1 MQESHINTG
10 VTQSDIDILKTFIGK
25 RLIKMYHKKY
35 NGSPTAI
42 CILRIQ
48 HRLLPMSSAI
58 RYFDTEVKGVACLY
72 IQEGENP

>member
-1 MQESHINTG
+1 
-10 VTQSDIDILKTFIGK
+10 
-25 RLIKMYHKKY
+25 MYHKKY